1 MAEIRVQLS
10 VGPLMNTSVS
20 TTDTTSLAAS
30 VAPEDLKCGDYVA
43 VLKEIIEVPSF
54 LWFDTAPCKRDELV
68 RMQCIPT
75 GSGMPLKI
83 KAVCLPFV
91 FVKSPFGQCETIDV
105 RRAKLVRLNDAYA
118 RKVRKRLRKQQ
129 QEQEKPDCE
138 TTGR

>member
-20 TTDTTSLAAS
+20 RTAITSLAAS

-54 LWFDTAPCKRDELV
+54 HWFDITPCKRDELV

-75 GSGMPLKI
+75 GSGVPLKI
-83 KAVCLPFV
+83 NAVCLPFV
-91 FVKSPFGQCETIDV
+91 FVKQPLGQCETIDV
-105 RRAKLVRLNDAYA
+105 RRVQLVRLNEQYA

-129 QEQEKPDCE
+129 QEKPDCE